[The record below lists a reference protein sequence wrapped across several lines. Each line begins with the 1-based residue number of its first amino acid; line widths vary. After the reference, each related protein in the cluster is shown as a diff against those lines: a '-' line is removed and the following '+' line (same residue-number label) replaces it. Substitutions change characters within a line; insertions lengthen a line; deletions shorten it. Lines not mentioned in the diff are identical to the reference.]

1 MLLAKKTVGSGGGRQ
16 IRRFPLLQSLLSDVQ
31 LLDDRTIALN
41 VNLLQITQQVSSVTN
56 HLGQTATAVVV
67 VGVALEVLGQV
78 VDAVGQNSDLNLGRT
93 GVAFVDRILL
103 DNSLFFLSGHDVFH
117 LSKYIFCKTRVPQ
130 RSAGESAAK
139 QPFARR
145 P

>member
-1 MLLAKKTVGSGGGRQ
+1 MLLAKKTVGSGGGRR

-103 DNSLFFLSGHDVFH
+103 NDCLFFLSGHDVFH
-117 LSKYIFCKTRVPQ
+117 LSKYNFLQNACPTEI
-130 RSAGESAAK
+130 GG
-139 QPFARR
+139 
-145 P
+145 